1 MLLVACAGVLAM
13 TCGAAIAAHAATGW
27 LDAQSLALFF
37 VPPVLVA
44 AIRFGLVASLSAALL
59 SALAINF
66 LFVEPRYTFVV
77 ARSQDAAALTL
88 FAVVG
93 AMASALAA
101 QARASTARAQ
111 ERARIA
117 GHLEHFATRLAV
129 SADEDA
135 IAVAAVDIAGVLA
148 GAPSALACADGRVW
162 GGPADASLH
171 ESARW
176 AMATKQALAPGPEA
190 AIDTSWAFW
199 PVVFAGRCEIVLGVR
214 PRGILEREHARAIE
228 QIASHVGVAME
239 RARQARLA
247 DAAQSAVEREKLK
260 SELLAG
266 VSHDLRTPL
275 STLVFTLQSLQ
286 RFSAKHDEETRRELI
301 DLTVSEANRL
311 SRMVEALLEVS
322 RLEAGVTPVRL
333 ENVRLTELVGDA
345 LAGCAKGRST
355 HDLRVEVSASLPL
368 VRADPALA
376 VSALS
381 NVVSNALV
389 HAANTPIDIVAHADA
404 TSVELVIGDRG
415 PGLGDDPD
423 RLFRRFVR
431 GVEGDGRTPGLGLG
445 LAIAR
450 GFLESQGGALTAAN
464 RPGGG
469 AEFRLRFMCAH
480 AGDTDAG

>member
-1 MLLVACAGVLAM
+1 MLLVAGAGVLAM
-13 TCGAAIAAHAATGW
+13 TCAAALAAHAATGW
-27 LDAQSLALFF
+27 LDPQSLALFF

-44 AIRFGLVASLSAALL
+44 AIRFGFVASLSAALL
-59 SALAINF
+59 SALAINY
-66 LFVEPRYTFVV
+66 LFVEPRYTFVI

-88 FAVVG
+88 FALVG
-93 AMASALAA
+93 AIASALAA
-101 QARASTARAQ
+101 QARASTVRAQ

-117 GHLEHFATRLAV
+117 GHLETFATRLAV

-135 IAVAAVDIAGVLA
+135 IAIAAVDVAGALA
-148 GAPSALACADGRVW
+148 GAPGAMVRADGRMW
-162 GGPADASLH
+162 GEPADAALH

-176 AMATKQALAPGPEA
+176 AMATKQSLAPGPES
-190 AIDTSWAFW
+190 AIATTWAFW
-199 PVVFAGRCEIVLGVR
+199 PVVFAGRCEMALGVR
-214 PRGILEREHARAIE
+214 PQGILEREHVRAIE

-247 DAAQSAVEREKLK
+247 DAAHAAVEREKLK

-286 RFSAKHDEETRRELI
+286 RFSAEHDEETRRELI
-301 DLTVSEANRL
+301 DLTVDEANRL
-311 SRMVEALLEVS
+311 SRMVEALLEAS
-322 RLEAGVTPVRL
+322 RLEAGATTVRL
-333 ENVRLTELVGDA
+333 KGIRLTQLVEDA
-345 LAGCAKGRST
+345 LDRCAAGGSSRAV
-355 HDLRVEVSASLPL
+355 RVEVSASLPL
-368 VRADPALA
+368 VRADAALA

-415 PGLGDDPD
+415 PGLGEDPD

-450 GFLESQGGALTAAN
+450 GFLESQGGTLTAAN

-469 AEFRLRFMCAH
+469 AEFRMRFMRAE
-480 AGDTDAG
+480 AGDADAG